1 MIVVKAAVAA
11 WEIGLSHQTFE
22 ATRLVFKP
30 NTFICSRLFLSRPSV
45 HTSQGGS
52 RHICPALCL
61 VQRSAT
67 NKWYFFNVLSKKIA
81 TKSKNSHRKCEQ
93 VSVSC
98 KSLLLSKL
106 ITWQHQGYRCYPFTP
121 CFLWGEFLDQLD
133 DECEAPCSYPSPFPS
148 PCSCPSPFPNPCRRS
163 CQVLCPKSGSVQ
175 LILKSANSR
184 KAIHEPLKMKR
195 K

>member
-1 MIVVKAAVAA
+1 MQPAFLIETQRPHFPGWFTAHMSSLVPSAAVGNQQM
-11 WEIGLSHQTFE
+11 IL
-22 ATRLVFKP
+22 
-30 NTFICSRLFLSRPSV
+30 
-45 HTSQGGS
+45 
-52 RHICPALCL
+52 
-61 VQRSAT
+61 
-67 NKWYFFNVLSKKIA
+67 FNVLSKKI
-81 TKSKNSHRKCEQ
+81 TDESKNSHKKCEH

-184 KAIHEPLKMKR
+184 KAIHQPLKMKR

>member
-1 MIVVKAAVAA
+1 MQPAFLIETQRPHFPGWFTAHMSRLVPSAAV
-11 WEIGLSHQTFE
+11 INQQMIL
-22 ATRLVFKP
+22 
-30 NTFICSRLFLSRPSV
+30 
-45 HTSQGGS
+45 
-52 RHICPALCL
+52 
-61 VQRSAT
+61 
-67 NKWYFFNVLSKKIA
+67 FNVLSKKSA
-81 TKSKNSHRKCEQ
+81 TESKNSHRKCEQ

-133 DECEAPCSYPSPFPS
+133 GECDALYSCPFPS
-148 PCSCPSPFPNPCRRS
+148 PCLRSCPSLFPSPCWRS

-184 KAIHEPLKMKR
+184 KAIHQPFKMKR
-195 K
+195 E